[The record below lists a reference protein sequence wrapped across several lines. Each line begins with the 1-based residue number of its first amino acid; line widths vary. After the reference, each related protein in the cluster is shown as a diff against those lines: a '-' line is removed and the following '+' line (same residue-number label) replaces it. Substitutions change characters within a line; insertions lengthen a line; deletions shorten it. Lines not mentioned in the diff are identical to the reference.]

1 MNNRRHFL
9 KTTGLSLLPTIAS
22 GTSILASDFSEKK
35 FSSPPVVR
43 LYGDSDVIEPI
54 DYLKKLQVYNTS
66 ISIQTDRYGEG
77 GTIADLE
84 KRFEQITGKER
95 AIYLPTGTMA
105 NQLALA
111 VLSGEK
117 TKVFVQETSHVYRDE
132 ADAAQSVFQKRLIP
146 LAPDQ
151 PYFTLEQL
159 QNAIEN
165 LDHEEAFAS
174 GIGAVS
180 IENPVRRSDGRIVPI
195 NEIKKISAY
204 CRRHN
209 IKLHLDGAR
218 IYIASTWSGIPVKEY
233 ASYFD
238 TVYISLYKYLGA
250 MGGAILCGPKA
261 VVERIPHLIKV
272 HGGTMYSNW
281 VNAAMSLNRLES
293 IEQSFRDCRDRA
305 NKIFGELNEIEG
317 IKVSHLPE
325 GSNIYS
331 LALGKQIDGERFRN
345 ALFDNYKILMRQPNE
360 NNQVKVSVNET
371 ILYQDAIDVINAF
384 TKCL

>member
-9 KTTGLSLLPTIAS
+9 KTTGLGFLPAIVS
-22 GTSILASDFSEKK
+22 NTSILSSDFNKKK
-35 FSSPPVVR
+35 FTSPPIVR
-43 LYGDSDVIEPI
+43 LYGDSDVLEPI
-54 DYLKKLQVYNTS
+54 DYLRKLQAYNINKT
-66 ISIQTDRYGEG
+66 IQRDQYGEG
-77 GTIADLE
+77 GTIEDLE
-84 KRFEQITGKER
+84 KKFEQVTGKER

-105 NQLALA
+105 NQLALS

-132 ADAAQSVFQKRLIP
+132 ADAAQSVFQKRLMP

-151 PYFTLEQL
+151 AFFTVEQL
-159 QNAIEN
+159 QRTINN
-165 LDHEEAFAS
+165 LDQEEVFAS

-180 IENPVRRSDGRIVPI
+180 IENPVRRSDGQFVPI
-195 NEIKKISAY
+195 NEIQKISAY
-204 CRRHN
+204 CRRNN

-218 IYIASTWSGIPVKEY
+218 IYIASAWSGVLVKEY

-250 MGGAILCGPKA
+250 MSGAILCGSKS
-261 VVERIPHLIKV
+261 VIDRIPHLIKV

-281 VNAAMSLNRLES
+281 VNAAMALNRLES
-293 IEQSFRDCRDRA
+293 IEQSFRDCRVRA
-305 NKIFGELNEIEG
+305 NEIFDQLNKIEG
-317 IKVSHLPE
+317 IKISHLPE

-331 LALGKQIDGERFRN
+331 LALGKQINGERFRD

-360 NNQVKVSVNET
+360 NNQVKISVNET
-371 ILYQDAIDVINAF
+371 ILYQDATYIINVF
-384 TKCL
+384 KKCL